1 MTGRSFYELDAEG
14 RIVYAR
20 DLVEP
25 ALKPGSSALL
35 ARPAQPGSL
44 DPTPTPSAGCAR
56 AAGGPEA
63 GRQRRRRA

>member
-1 MTGRSFYELDAEG
+1 VGARASRRPALSPHAWAALTRCGGPSFYELDAEG

-44 DPTPTPSAGCAR
+44 T
-56 AAGGPEA
+56 
-63 GRQRRRRA
+63 